1 MLWATW
7 QTVPLLG
14 HRIALHAGRPVGTRF
29 PVLGV
34 RRGLRRPAGEE
45 PQEPLHP
52 LETATFFAEPSA
64 AKGSGQRQRQVRSKK
79 NAGRRRFSRKRMH
92 ETLKIFGSAT
102 ILLSVPCMTRLP
114 CEPSARGIPDR

>member
-1 MLWATW
+1 MDDRWEPDTLFL
-7 QTVPLLG
+7 VFEEDF
-14 HRIALHAGRPVGTRF
+14 RF
-29 PVLGV
+29 RQG
-34 RRGLRRPAGEE
+34 
-45 PQEPLHP
+45 QEPKEP
-52 LETATFFAEPSA
+52 PRQAEPATFFAEPSA

-79 NAGRRRFSRKRMH
+79 NAGRRRFPRKRMH